1 MPKDVPR
8 HIICQDLLKAV
19 NRQLR
24 LAVEHNKEQGDLIA
38 VLQVQ
43 NAAQSTQIAHLGV
56 ITTRQQQMILT
67 RDTQIA
73 RLQQLNQFQQQTIAQ
88 QSGKITLLQSV
99 IDSQQKMLEEKEKR
113 ISKQAKELAKLQLV
127 KHERKVLSK
136 MKFGRQSEKTSSKEL
151 TRPREMDTT
160 AASDIPAGATIVY
173 TNNWPDTKDTVPH
186 QGRTALDPNLPREIV
201 IIKGRN
207 LPEGA
212 IKIAEEI
219 TETLECR
226 KVEMYV
232 KRTIRYVY
240 LVPGAKGEDS
250 LKNYKE
256 PLPPHPIPKCKA
268 GVSTLVQIL
277 IDKYL
282 YALPLFRQAARFE
295 QHGVLLPYSTIVDW
309 SNRTCEALEALHK
322 LMIREAVIGG
332 LLHLDESPIV
342 VIDKQ
347 KGTGSKAHRG
357 QMWVLVN
364 PVQKIACFNYGK
376 GRGHKDIQEILEG
389 YKGFMMT
396 DALGT
401 YKKYGK
407 QKGVK
412 HGKCLAHC
420 RRKFKEAQYSDPGR
434 AKQVLLNYMAPLYGI
449 EKMCRK
455 QRLSFDEITEIRQ
468 KHSVPILIAMFEWL
482 EDQRSNVLPRTPI
495 AIAIHYILNM
505 KEEIM
510 LYTTDGMLP
519 IDNNAAERLIRSFA
533 LGRKNYLFAGS
544 HKGAQNAAIIYSFIC
559 TCKLQGIHP
568 SEWLEDV
575 LNRMAD
581 HPPEKLHELLPQFWK
596 PTQAANVA

>member
-1 MPKDVPR
+1 MPKADPH
-8 HIICQDLLKAV
+8 HITCQDLLKAV

-24 LAVEHNKEQGDLIA
+24 LAVEHKKEQDDLIA
-38 VLQVQ
+38 ALQAQ
-43 NAAQSTQIAHLGV
+43 NAAQSSQIKRLGT
-56 ITTRQQQMILT
+56 ITTRQQQMIV
-67 RDTQIA
+67 A
-73 RLQQLNQFQQQTIAQ
+73 RNNRIVRLEQLKEFQEQTIAQ
-88 QSGKITLLQSV
+88 QSGKITLLQSL
-99 IDSQQKMLEEKEKR
+99 IDSQQKMLKEKEKR
-113 ISKQAKELAKLQLV
+113 IAGQDKQISKLQLA
-127 KHERKVLSK
+127 KHQRKVLSK

-151 TRPREMDTT
+151 ARQPEMDTT
-160 AASDIPAGATIVY
+160 AASDIHAGAKIVY
-173 TNNWPDTKDTVPH
+173 TNNWLDIKEKVPH
-186 QGRTALDPNLPREIV
+186 QGRTELDKNLPREIV

-212 IKIAEEI
+212 TKIAEEI

-240 LVPGAKGEDS
+240 LVPGTKEEGS

-282 YALPLFRQAARFE
+282 YALPIFRQAARFE
-295 QHGVLLPYSTIVDW
+295 QHGVILPYSTIVDW

-322 LMIREAVIGG
+322 PMIREAVISG

-347 KGTGSKAHRG
+347 KRTGSKSHRG

-364 PVQKIACFNYGK
+364 PIQKIACFNYGK
-376 GRGHKDIQEILEG
+376 GRGHKDIQEILQG

-420 RRKFKEAQYSDPGR
+420 RRKFKEAQYSDPTR
-434 AKQVLLNYMAPLYGI
+434 AKHVLLHYMAPLYGI
-449 EKMCRK
+449 EKMCRT
-455 QRLSFDEITEIRQ
+455 QRLTFDEITEIRQ

-482 EDQRSNVLPRTPI
+482 DDQRSKVLPRTPI
-495 AIAIHYILNM
+495 AIAINYILKM

-533 LGRKNYLFAGS
+533 IGRKNYLFAGS
-544 HKGAQNAAIIYSFIC
+544 HRGAQNAAIIYSFIC

-568 SEWLEDV
+568 ADWLEDV
-575 LNRMAD
+575 LNRITD

-596 PTQAANVA
+596 PKQAANVA